1 MKRSILPFFLAAMLA
16 ACCSD
21 NSSSSDNDNDP
32 STDPESSEESTG
44 TSSSR
49 ANGDKNASSGSSSS
63 SSVAAGETEHSS
75 SSGVYI
81 ADDWEVPKE
90 DCPNPDIDYG
100 TMTDPRD
107 KKVYRTIT
115 IVMGDFAQ
123 TWMAENL
130 NYYDESDPS
139 IKDKSWCY
147 GKADNKDSTTCD
159 VIGRYYTWAAAIDS
173 AGIYSKSRDCGYEKE
188 CDMPGLVEGVCPPGW
203 HLPDDL
209 EWEALFSAVKT
220 LQLPNNGDLR
230 SRCGWLRDDNG
241 TDDIGFAAMP
251 AGSGDNQGY
260 AGGSIAFFWSSTQV
274 DEVRASSIH
283 IFDNKPRIL
292 HNSKTSGLNVRCIED
307 LK

>member
-21 NSSSSDNDNDP
+21 NSSSSDNDS

-274 DEVRASSIH
+274 
-283 IFDNKPRIL
+283 
-292 HNSKTSGLNVRCIED
+292 GLNVRCIED